1 MRHGGSSR
9 GRTRGMG
16 GGVGGGEWRWGK
28 RSSDELSR
36 GGTRLEEGE
45 GGGRGEGKGRILQLP
60 FRTVFQV

>member
-16 GGVGGGEWRWGK
+16 GVLEEGSGGGERGAAMSCLVEAPGWRG
-28 RSSDELSR
+28 R
-36 GGTRLEEGE
+36 EEGE
-45 GGGRGEGKGRILQLP
+45 GEGEGRILQLP